1 MEKKCS
7 FEVVSHV
14 QGVLVV
20 ENGTVV
26 MEIL

>member
-7 FEVVSHV
+7 FEVVLHV